1 VPRALKVFRTAIG
14 FHDAYVAAP
23 SRKAALAAWG
33 TDKDLFA
40 RKAAEQVTDPE
51 LTEQPLA
58 HPGEVIRVVRGSA
71 AEHVKA
77 LGKIE
82 RVKAKPAPEPEAEP
96 PKPER
101 PARPKRP
108 PKPTRELVK
117 LAEDAVRAANQ
128 RARERLAELAA
139 REKAL
144 AAERKRIERELAA
157 DRQRHEA
164 RLRRAEEAY
173 AGELAAWEAWSPG

>member
-40 RKAAEQVTDPE
+40 RKAAEQVTDPA
-51 LTEQPLA
+51 LTKEPLA

-82 RVKAKPAPEPEAEP
+82 RPKARAN
-96 PKPER
+96 PKPEPAR
-101 PARPKRP
+101 PARPARPRRP

-117 LAEDAVRAANQ
+117 LAEDSLRAADERG
-128 RARERLAELAA
+128 RARLAELAA

-144 AAERKRIERELAA
+144 AAERKRIERELAT
-157 DRQRHEA
+157 DLQRHEA
-164 RLRRAEEAY
+164 RLRRAEQAY

>member
-1 VPRALKVFRTAIG
+1 MTMPRALKVYRTAIG

-23 SRKAALAAWG
+23 SMKAALAAWG

-40 RKAAEQVTDPE
+40 RKAAEVVTDPA
-51 LTEQPLA
+51 LTKAPLA

-82 RVKAKPAPEPEAEP
+82 RAKVTQDAEPAPE
-96 PKPER
+96 K
-101 PARPKRP
+101 PARPGKPKRP
-108 PKPTRELVK
+108 PKPTREFVK
-117 LAEDAVRAANQ
+117 LAEEALKAADK
-128 RARERLAELAA
+128 RSRERLAELAA

-144 AAERKRIERELAA
+144 ADERRRLEREIAA

-164 RLRRAEEAY
+164 RVRRAEDAY
-173 AGELAAWEAWSPG
+173 AAELEAWKTG